1 MVPPFCTGAWDQISR
16 TVGVIREMDRI
27 GVDNVLDD
35 PIFLASLLQSENLL
49 GSATAFHVGANK
61 KVLATDVG
69 LGLKK

>member
-1 MVPPFCTGAWDQISR
+1 M
-16 TVGVIREMDRI
+16 GVIREMDRI

-49 GSATAFHVGANK
+49 GSATAFHVVANK

-69 LGLKK
+69 LGLEK